1 MFDPL
6 SLLLEAG
13 KTILELFGKV
23 QIKNATRKEKVA
35 EYFNEIAKT
44 INDAAQVFKK
54 DEIPH
59 GSCAKM
65 EHLAKLLPESIEDF
79 IGKQKALELQD
90 MLLQAYHIET
100 IMYKIPKKNKKERT
114 ESIAKMEQAAGYFE
128 ATAISLRASG

>member
-13 KTILELFGKV
+13 KTILDLFGKV
-23 QIKNATRKEKVA
+23 QIKDANRKEKVA

-65 EHLAKLLPESIEDF
+65 EHLAKLLPESVGDF
-79 IGKQKALELQD
+79 IGKQKAKDLQD
-90 MLLQAYHIET
+90 MLLRAHNIET
-100 IMYKIPKKNKKERT
+100 FMYEIPKKNKKERA
-114 ESIAKMEQAAGYFE
+114 ESLAKMEQAAGYFE